1 MNKEAL
7 LGLVEQ
13 YLRLDPPVRRTHPDE
28 ISRHQAILGYK
39 RNRLCSFVEF
49 WCAYG
54 CPWPIPEK
62 LAIEWVSQGTI
73 PERPYRDRH
82 RLFCL
87 RRFLIHLRTMEPAT
101 EVPNNI
107 VRARPRRTPRLLTD
121 KEITSLV
128 EATARLRS
136 CPAFWRF
143 TVSTLLGLLAST
155 GMRIGEALRLK
166 PEDAH
171 LSANPPYLS
180 ILDTKFGKSR
190 VVVLHPSVADRLRD
204 YAAKRATFLR
214 SNRAEA
220 FLTRVTGK
228 PLRYK
233 TIRRTFVRVLPHAG
247 IASARGAA
255 VTLHSFRHSFAVKR
269 LTLWHRAGENVSDL
283 LPHLTVYLGHLDPRD
298 TYWYLTAT
306 AELLEAASARV
317 EAHQQERGEG

>member
-13 YLRLDPPVRRTHPDE
+13 HLRLDPPVRRAHPDE
-28 ISRHQAILGYK
+28 VGRHQAILRYK
-39 RNRLCSFVEF
+39 RNRLYSFVEF
-49 WCAYG
+49 WCAVG
-54 CPWPIPEK
+54 CPWPIPET
-62 LAIEWVSQGTI
+62 LAMEWVSQGMI

-87 RRFLIHLRTMEPAT
+87 RRFLIHLRTIEPAT
-101 EVPNNI
+101 EVPNNT
-107 VRARPRRTPRLLTD
+107 VRARPQRTPRLLTD
-121 KEITSLV
+121 TEITSLV

-136 CPAFWRF
+136 CPPFWRF

-155 GMRIGEALRLK
+155 GMRIGEAVRLK
-166 PEDAH
+166 PEDVH
-171 LSANPPYLS
+171 LDANPPHLS

-190 VVVLHPSVADRLRD
+190 VVVLHPSVAERLRD

-228 PLRYK
+228 PLRYS
-233 TIRRTFVRVLPHAG
+233 TIRRTFVRLVRRAG
-247 IASARGAA
+247 IASVRGAA
-255 VTLHSFRHSFAVKR
+255 VTLHTFRHSFAVKR

-283 LPHLTVYLGHLDPRD
+283 LPHLTVCLGRLDPRD

-306 AELLEAASARV
+306 AELPEAASARV
-317 EAHQQERGEG
+317 EAHQQEGGEG